1 MEQVCRHFQTGFC
14 KFGELCRK
22 HHVKVICN
30 KENCDSKDC
39 NERHPKICRYFNSN
53 QACKFGITC
62 SYLHVTLKEKGDIF
76 QLTSKVNQLESL
88 IKSMSQKID
97 KLTIELE
104 VVKSNKEINTNDIS
118 SEKEIKCDL
127 CEYTAS
133 TSTVLKRH
141 VTMKHKKNVQ
151 SVETLTSLSVNYV
164 SMIVIHHLHSNPT
177 YP

>member
-1 MEQVCRHFQTGFC
+1 MEQVCKHFQTGFC

-53 QACKFGITC
+53 QVCKFGITC

-88 IKSMSQKID
+88 IKSMSQQID
-97 KLTIELE
+97 KLIIELE
-104 VVKSNKEINTNDIS
+104 VVKSKKEIDTNDIS
-118 SEKEIKCDL
+118 SEKEIKFEF
-127 CEYTAS
+127 CEYTTI
-133 TSTVLKRH
+133 TSILWK
-141 VTMKHKKNVQ
+141 
-151 SVETLTSLSVNYV
+151 LITSLSVNYV
-164 SMIVIHHLHSNPT
+164 SMIVICHLHSNPT
-177 YP
+177 YS